1 VGGVTLGGAQTDD
14 AIEVAAEH
22 QDGVLVARLTG
33 QLSLATVPVARHA
46 LVDLLNGAEPVV
58 GDLSGLRL
66 RHLGC
71 VAVFSTALRQ
81 AGGWPAAK
89 LALFGADPRMSAQLR
104 GRRISAWVP
113 LADGF
118 AAARAL
124 VGGAMGSVWWRSAAD
139 ERDLLRVLAA
149 ASEQGGGLA
158 QFVQDWLGALLEY
171 DSTRGSRLVR
181 TLSVYL
187 NCDGDYGMAA
197 RVLGVQRSTV
207 RYRLGVIRELT
218 RLDLSDGEIRLFLHA
233 ATRALAHSPDS
244 V

>member
-1 VGGVTLGGAQTDD
+1 
-14 AIEVAAEH
+14 
-22 QDGVLVARLTG
+22 
-33 QLSLATVPVARHA
+33 
-46 LVDLLNGAEPVV
+46 
-58 GDLSGLRL
+58 
-66 RHLGC
+66 
-71 VAVFSTALRQ
+71 
-81 AGGWPAAK
+81 
-89 LALFGADPRMSAQLR
+89 
-104 GRRISAWVP
+104 
-113 LADGF
+113 
-118 AAARAL
+118 
-124 VGGAMGSVWWRSAAD
+124 MGSVWWRSAAD

-187 NCDGDYGMAA
+187 NCDGDYAMAA

-233 ATRALAHSPDS
+233 ATRAPAHFPDS